1 MPNHPEAAQHYFAA
15 GFVDRIIL
23 QLFGLG
29 TQLQK
34 FGQIGAYDRIHVAP
48 PDAGSGKGLV
58 PFSHDRPHDSQQQP
72 MRQQD
77 AYRMIRRGAAD
88 GVIKTAQYM
97 VREPKS
103 SLRH

>member
-1 MPNHPEAAQHYFAA
+1 
-15 GFVDRIIL
+15 
-23 QLFGLG
+23 
-29 TQLQK
+29 
-34 FGQIGAYDRIHVAP
+34 
-48 PDAGSGKGLV
+48 
-58 PFSHDRPHDSQQQP
+58 